1 MDFHLPA
8 NRQAVACHKG
18 GARLENRALQRYAY
32 STQSKTALVKQRR
45 NDCMRLSTF
54 IIEQMESILQAWED
68 FARTVDL
75 PREALSVSGLRNHAA
90 HILLAVARD
99 MQTHQTVQQ
108 EIDKSQGLAPA
119 SARESAAETH
129 AVMRLMD
136 GFSMDQMVSEYRAL
150 RSSVLRLW
158 LAQETSIDQ
167 PERVAE
173 IIRFNEAID
182 QALVESIASYG
193 KAVETTR
200 KMVLGV
206 LGHDLRSPLTAIT
219 MGAGML
225 AKSQQ
230 LGPREQTVVTQIYAS
245 VGRANDLVNDL
256 LDLARCNLS
265 LGIPIQREPNEL
277 SALCNAIV
285 KEVSLAHPQIDLRLQ
300 QVAPLPASFDP
311 SRMSQAVSNLVNN
324 AIRHGDTRLPIQVRL
339 ATENDCA
346 VIEIHNWGNPISPDH
361 MMYLFNP
368 EARLARAGHAESG
381 KPHGLGLG
389 LFIANEIVTSHG
401 GTIEVVSSAERGT
414 TFRVVFPLEAATSA
428 G

>member
-1 MDFHLPA
+1 
-8 NRQAVACHKG
+8 
-18 GARLENRALQRYAY
+18 
-32 STQSKTALVKQRR
+32 
-45 NDCMRLSTF
+45 MRLSTF
-54 IIEQMESILQAWED
+54 IVQQMERILQAWED

-75 PREALSVSGLRNHAA
+75 PRETLSASGLRNHASF
-90 HILLAVARD
+90 ILRAVARD
-99 MQTHQTVQQ
+99 METSQTVQQ
-108 EIDKSQGLAPA
+108 QIDKSQGLAPVSA
-119 SARESAAETH
+119 SESAAEAH

-158 LAQETSIDQ
+158 LAQETPIDQ

-182 QALVESIASYG
+182 QALAESIASYG

-219 MGAGML
+219 MGASL
-225 AKSQQ
+225 LTRNAQ
-230 LGPREQTVVTQIYAS
+230 LGPREQALATQIYAS
-245 VGRANDLVNDL
+245 VERANGLVNDL

-265 LGIPIQREPNEL
+265 LGIPIQREPYEL

-285 KEVSLAHPQIDLRLQ
+285 KEIRLGHPQIEIRLEQ
-300 QVAPLPASFDP
+300 PPLLQASVDP
-311 SRMSQAVSNLVNN
+311 SRMAQVVSNLIIN
-324 AIRHGDTRLPIQVRL
+324 AIRHGDTRQPIQVRL
-339 ATENDCA
+339 ATENDRA
-346 VIEIHNWGNPISPDH
+346 VIDIHNWGNPIPEDRK
-361 MMYLFNP
+361 MYLFNP
-368 EARLARAGHAESG
+368 EARLARAGTAEDA
-381 KPHGLGLG
+381 KPQGLGLG

-401 GTIEVVSSAERGT
+401 GTIEVRSSTDLGT
-414 TFRVVFPLEAATSA
+414 TFKVVFPLEPGPGTSPPRQGAA

>member
-1 MDFHLPA
+1 
-8 NRQAVACHKG
+8 
-18 GARLENRALQRYAY
+18 
-32 STQSKTALVKQRR
+32 
-45 NDCMRLSTF
+45 MRLSTF

-68 FARTVDL
+68 FARTFDL

-108 EIDKSQGLAPA
+108 EIDKSQGLAPGA
-119 SARESAAETH
+119 ANESAAETH

-158 LAQETSIDQ
+158 LSQEASIDQ

-182 QALVESIASYG
+182 QALIESIASYG

-225 AKSQQ
+225 ARNQQ
-230 LGPREQTVVTQIYAS
+230 LGPREQTVVSQIYTS

-277 SALCNAIV
+277 SALCIAIV
-285 KEVSLAHPQIDLRLQ
+285 KEVSLAHPQIDLRLEQ
-300 QVAPLPASFDP
+300 SAPLSASFDP
-311 SRMSQAVSNLVNN
+311 SRMSQVVSNLVTN
-324 AIRHGDTRLPIQVRL
+324 AIRHGDAGLPVQVRL

-346 VIEIHNWGNPISPDH
+346 VIEIHNWGNPIPEDR
-361 MMYLFNP
+361 MRYLFNP
-368 EARLARAGHAESG
+368 EARLARAGPVEGG

-389 LFIANEIVTSHG
+389 LFIANEIVSSHG

-414 TFRVVFPLEAATSA
+414 TFRVVFPLEAGTS
-428 G
+428 GG

>member
-1 MDFHLPA
+1 
-8 NRQAVACHKG
+8 
-18 GARLENRALQRYAY
+18 
-32 STQSKTALVKQRR
+32 
-45 NDCMRLSTF
+45 MRLSRF
-54 IIEQMESILQAWED
+54 IIQHMERILQAWED

-75 PREALSVSGLRNHAA
+75 PREALSTSGLRNHAA

-99 MQTHQTVQQ
+99 MQTSQTVQQ
-108 EIDKSQGLAPA
+108 EIDKSHGLAAA
-119 SARESAAETH
+119 SAGESAAEAH

-136 GFSMDQMVSEYRAL
+136 GFSMNQMVSEYRAL

-158 LAQETSIDQ
+158 LAQEMSIDQ

-230 LGPREQTVVTQIYAS
+230 LGPREQTVVTQIYTS

-265 LGIPIQREPNEL
+265 LGIPIQREPGEL
-277 SALCNAIV
+277 GAVCAAIV
-285 KEVSLAHPQIDLRLQ
+285 KEASLAHPQIDLRFEQ
-300 QVAPLPASFDP
+300 AGPLPASFDP
-311 SRMSQAVSNLVNN
+311 SRMSQVVSNLVTN
-324 AIRHGDTRLPIQVRL
+324 AIRHGNDRSPIRIRLT
-339 ATENDCA
+339 TENNCA
-346 VIEIHNWGNPISPDH
+346 VIEIHNWGNPIPPDRK
-361 MMYLFNP
+361 MYLFNP
-368 EARLARAGHAESG
+368 EARLTRAAHVEGR

-414 TFRVVFPLEAATSA
+414 TFRVVFPLEAGPSA